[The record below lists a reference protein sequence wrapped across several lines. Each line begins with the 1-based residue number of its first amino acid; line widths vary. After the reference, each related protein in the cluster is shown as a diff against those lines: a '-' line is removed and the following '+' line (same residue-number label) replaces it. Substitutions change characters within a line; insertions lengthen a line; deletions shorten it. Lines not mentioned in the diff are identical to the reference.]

1 MNMTTDTPQDTTTT
15 TPQTTPTPATAPDSN
30 AGNTPATFTQADVD
44 RIVGERAKRASE
56 AAITKLLAD
65 LGIESAD
72 TLKAEIDAKRKRDEA
87 ELSEMDKLT
96 KQLEAL
102 KADKEAAE
110 TRAQQADAKRLE
122 AIRDGAIMRAIG
134 SAEHPTRVMVLLQA
148 EHADKVTAV
157 LGEDGTVDEAA
168 LKTLGELARKE
179 YAGEFKASGGP
190 GSGSHNGGRTP
201 APDKK
206 NLLDQLP
213 KLRL

>member
-1 MNMTTDTPQDTTTT
+1 MTTETTQDTTTT
-15 TPQTTPTPATAPDSN
+15 PETTHSPDTQPAQSGETN
-30 AGNTPATFTQADVD
+30 AADKQFTQADVD

-56 AAITKLLAD
+56 AAINKMLAD

-72 TLKAEIDAKRKRDEA
+72 KLKAEIDAKRKRDEA

-96 KQLEAL
+96 QQLDAL

-110 TRAQQADAKRLE
+110 QRAQQADAKRLE

-134 SAEHPTRVMVLLQA
+134 GAEHPSRVMLLLQA
-148 EHADKVTAV
+148 EHTEKVAAV

-179 YAGEFKASGGP
+179 YASEFKPSGGP
-190 GSGSHNGGRTP
+190 GSGSHNSGKPTADNDLKERI
-201 APDKK
+201 KK
-206 NLLDQLP
+206 SI
-213 KLRL
+213 RVRY